1 MTKIAGFDVKVTDT
15 VPESEL
21 HVVQGGKVVA
31 KITNIG
37 STQLDE
43 FKHWLDSQRDCT
55 VAEVFHDI
63 VNAVSRLVHPD
74 TCPSCGSFGFPI
86 STRGPAECTFCDGT
100 EGGNPP

>member
-15 VPESEL
+15 VPDGEL

-31 KITNIG
+31 KVVGIADTP
-37 STQLDE
+37 LDE

-63 VNAVSRLVHPD
+63 MAAASRLAYPYK
-74 TCPSCGSFGFPI
+74 CPGCGSSGFPV
-86 STRGPAECTFCDGT
+86 STRGLAECTFCDGT
-100 EGGNPP
+100 EGGNQP